1 MENGGEAKEVDWDEV
16 KTIFKGLD
24 KDGDRSVEWEEFF
37 VRIFL
42 CRINGFVSSSHFEED
57 ALLPGSCLPVHDRPD
72 HFRKG
77 RRSFLAEILG
87 GDSFGLRSGNS
98 SGKTEHPSQI

>member
-42 CRINGFVSSSHFEED
+42 HNESNWQLALPKDVVSSKAKDQHWRSLMEKSTKRDKNHKFSEEN
-57 ALLPGSCLPVHDRPD
+57 V
-72 HFRKG
+72 K
-77 RRSFLAEILG
+77 EIFHTIDKD
-87 GDSFGLRSGNS
+87 DSGEITM
-98 SGKTEHPSQI
+98 KVI